1 MKSIFTTLLL
11 ITTISTFAQVPQ
23 AINYQAVARD
33 ASNNLLVNKNIGMR
47 ISILSG
53 STTGTNVYSETHVAT
68 TNASGIFNIEIG
80 RGNIVS
86 GNLPNIQWYA
96 QPHFAKIEID
106 ANGGTNYQLVGT
118 SQFLSVP
125 YALFAENT
133 AMIFRPGRIV
143 DGSNNNDT
151 LVMYRSQ
158 IGNIDYISS
167 CVIDWIGGEPENIV
181 VSATGF
187 NSHIYPIGISF
198 PYTINANQFDNS
210 SNVNCPYFSLAV
222 DTLTPIGI
230 YPLTIT
236 GTNPRGRQ
244 KSKTS
249 YLQIKDCIFSTENGY
264 VGTYTGNIRL
274 LVSQA
279 ADTTTIT
286 NPINNDNKL
295 SFTSK
300 LFSINNLEL
309 NKDINNSYI
318 KNGYS
323 MNNITLTLSSFGT
336 ITIQNAVVNI
346 SVKVNC
352 TLPNNIDV
360 KYLFTSGTTNTG
372 LNLSSLTFDGT
383 LSK

>member
-1 MKSIFTTLLL
+1 MKSIYTTLLL
-11 ITTISTFAQVPQ
+11 ITTISIFAQVPQ

-33 ASNNLLVNKNIGMR
+33 ASNNLLVNKNIGIR

-53 STTGTNVYSETHVAT
+53 SAIGTNVYSETHVAT
-68 TNASGIFNIEIG
+68 TNASGIFSIEIG

-167 CVIDWIGGEPENIV
+167 CIIDWIGGEPENIV

-210 SNVNCPYFSLAV
+210 SNANCPYFSLAV

-279 ADTTTIT
+279 ADTTTIA

-300 LFSINNLEL
+300 LFSINNIEL
-309 NKDINNSYI
+309 TKDINNSYI

-323 MNNITLTLSSFGT
+323 MNNVTLTLTSFGT

-360 KYLFTSGTTNTG
+360 KYLFISGTTNTG

>member
-1 MKSIFTTLLL
+1 MKSIITTLLF
-11 ITTISTFAQVPQ
+11 ITTISIFAQVPQ

-33 ASNNLLVNKNIGMR
+33 ASNNLLVNKNIGIR

-53 STTGTNVYSETHVAT
+53 STSGTNVYSETHIAT
-68 TNASGIFNIEIG
+68 TNASGIFSIEIG

-106 ANGGTNYQLVGT
+106 ANGGTNYQLVGI

-133 AMIFRPGRIV
+133 AMIFRPDRIV
-143 DGSNNNDT
+143 KGSNNNDT
-151 LVMYRSQ
+151 TIMYRSE

-167 CVIDWIGGEPENIV
+167 CIIDWIGGEPENITV
-181 VSATGF
+181 TSTGF
-187 NSHIYPIGISF
+187 NSYIYPIGIAF
-198 PYTINANQFDNS
+198 PYTINANQFENRS
-210 SNVNCPYFSLAV
+210 SCPNFSIEI
-222 DTLTPIGI
+222 DTLTPVGV
-230 YPLTIT
+230 YPITIT

-249 YLQIKDCIFSTENGY
+249 YIQIKDCIYSTEDGY
-264 VGTYTGNIRL
+264 VGIYTGNINFMGL
-274 LVSQA
+274 SQNP
-279 ADTTTIT
+279 DTTTIS

-300 LFSINNLEL
+300 LFQIGNIEL
-309 NKDINNSYI
+309 VKDINNTYL
-318 KNGYS
+318 KNGYA
-323 MNNITLTLSSFGT
+323 MNNVTITTTSLGTL
-336 ITIQNAVVNI
+336 TIQNALVNI

-352 TLPNNIDV
+352 QLPNNIDV
-360 KYLFTSGTTNTG
+360 KYVFTSGTTNTG
-372 LNLSSLTFDGT
+372 LSLGGLQFNGT
-383 LSK
+383 LHK

>member
-1 MKSIFTTLLL
+1 MKSIITTLLF
-11 ITTISTFAQVPQ
+11 ITTISIFAQVPQ

-33 ASNNLLVNKNIGMR
+33 ASNNLLVNKNIGIR

-53 STTGTNVYSETHVAT
+53 STSGTNVYSETHIAT
-68 TNASGIFNIEIG
+68 TNASGIFSIEIG

-106 ANGGTNYQLVGT
+106 ANGGTNYQLVGI

-133 AMIFRPGRIV
+133 AMIFRPDRIV
-143 DGSNNNDT
+143 KGSNNNDT
-151 LVMYRSQ
+151 TIMYRSE

-167 CVIDWIGGEPENIV
+167 CIIDWIGGEPENITV
-181 VSATGF
+181 TSTGF
-187 NSHIYPIGISF
+187 NSYIYPIGIAF
-198 PYTINANQFDNS
+198 PYTINANQFENRS
-210 SNVNCPYFSLAV
+210 SCPNFSIEI
-222 DTLTPIGI
+222 DTLTPVGV
-230 YPLTIT
+230 YPITIT

-249 YLQIKDCIFSTENGY
+249 YIQIKDCIYSTEDGY
-264 VGTYTGNIRL
+264 VGIYTGNINFMGL
-274 LVSQA
+274 SQNP
-279 ADTTTIT
+279 DTTTIS

-300 LFSINNLEL
+300 LFQIGNLEL
-309 NKDINNSYI
+309 VKDINNTYL
-318 KNGYS
+318 KNGYA
-323 MNNITLTLSSFGT
+323 MNNVTITTTSLGTL
-336 ITIQNAVVNI
+336 TIQNALVNI

-352 TLPNNIDV
+352 QLPNNIDV
-360 KYLFTSGTTNTG
+360 KYVFTSGTTNTG
-372 LNLSSLTFDGT
+372 LSLGGLQFNGT
-383 LSK
+383 LHK